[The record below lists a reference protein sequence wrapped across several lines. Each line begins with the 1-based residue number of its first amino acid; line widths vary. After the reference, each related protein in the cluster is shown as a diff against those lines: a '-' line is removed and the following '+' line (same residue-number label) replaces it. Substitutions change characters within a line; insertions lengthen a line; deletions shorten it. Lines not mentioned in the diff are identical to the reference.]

1 MYCREM
7 ANALLKYIWEVALP
21 PKVFVSK
28 IFMPYTGGTP
38 SASASVVMVV
48 LGALVGQLLARKV

>member
-1 MYCREM
+1 M

-38 SASASVVMVV
+38 SASASVVMAV